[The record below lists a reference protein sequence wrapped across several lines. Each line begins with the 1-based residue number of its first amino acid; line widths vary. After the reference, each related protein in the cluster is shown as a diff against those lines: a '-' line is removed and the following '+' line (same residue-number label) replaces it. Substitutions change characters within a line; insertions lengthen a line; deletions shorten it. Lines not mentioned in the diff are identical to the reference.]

1 MVTYYQVTAE
11 LYQEHVVPVLNA
23 KQFDTGRGVDITLTD
38 CGAVVVPS
46 AGEQLRLY
54 CKKPDGTVSYI
65 SGSLSGNAVRVRFT
79 NQLLAVEGIVE
90 CELQVGTGS
99 TMVSTPVFNVLV
111 LPSNYDEAAI
121 ISSDEFTALDT
132 ALRTVQSYDQRIINV
147 EDRAVARG
155 RLQSNTSIDVALEA
169 FQAYLVVGYGYGSE
183 SVSTVHYIVAVAYT
197 NDRVTGVVPIIAS
210 GTSHQ
215 MTVTA
220 GDGLSITLA
229 APTTYY
235 QRYTVFR
242 LG

>member
-23 KQFDTGRGVDITLTD
+23 KRFDTGRGVDITLTD
-38 CGAVVVPS
+38 CGAVVVPA

-54 CKKPDGTVSYI
+54 CKKPDGTISYI
-65 SGSLSGNAVRVRFT
+65 SGTLSGNAVRVRFT

-111 LPSNYDEAAI
+111 LPSNYDASAI
-121 ISSDEFTALDT
+121 ISSNEYTALDT

-147 EDRAVARG
+147 ESRAVARG
-155 RLQSNTSIDVALEA
+155 ILQSNSSIDVELEKYH
-169 FQAYLVVGYGYGSE
+169 AYIVVGYGYGTG
-183 SVSTVHYIVAVAYT
+183 SVSTAHYCMFLVYT
-197 NDRVTGVVPIIAS
+197 GDSTTAALPIIKS
-210 GTSHQ
+210 GSSNQ
-215 MTVTA
+215 MTVTP
-220 GDGLSITLA
+220 GSGLSVTLA
-229 APTTYY
+229 SPTTYWH
-235 QRYTVFR
+235 RYTVFR

>member
-54 CKKPDGTVSYI
+54 CKKPDNTVSYI

-111 LPSNYDEAAI
+111 LPSNYDASAI

-132 ALRTVQSYDQRIINV
+132 ALQTVQSYDQRILNV
-147 EDRAVARG
+147 ESRVAAYG
-155 RLQSNTSIDVALEA
+155 RLQSSSSLEVTLEEN
-169 FQAYLVVGYGYGSE
+169 QAYLVVGYGYGTHSVNTTHY
-183 SVSTVHYIVAVAYT
+183 SVSMVCTGDSQATVGVLPIL
-197 NDRVTGVVPIIAS
+197 TGGAQS
-210 GTSHQ
+210 
-215 MTVTA
+215 MTVTP
-220 GDGLSITLA
+220 GVMSITIA
-229 APTTYY
+229 TPSTIWS
-235 QRYTVFR
+235 RYTVFR